1 MALSV
6 GFSPDDILLR
16 PGESAIFEIT
26 SRDLGHTFTIDD
38 LMLDSEVPEGQTISV
53 SRPRR
58 RGRTPSIVRSPG
70 TASRAWRVLSRYER
84 PAPPP
89 LGAPLE
95 AAATDRHTDLQNSS
109 QSKGSPIDGGRVMRL
124 SLRSLAITA
133 AILWG
138 GAVFITGAANAMWP
152 TYGVAFLQLAES
164 IYPGYHATGTFGSV
178 IVGTLYSI
186 TDGAVAGLLFG
197 WIYNRFVEDGGTDQD
212 AVPEGEGETALGT
225 TAS

>member
-1 MALSV
+1 
-6 GFSPDDILLR
+6 
-16 PGESAIFEIT
+16 
-26 SRDLGHTFTIDD
+26 
-38 LMLDSEVPEGQTISV
+38 
-53 SRPRR
+53 
-58 RGRTPSIVRSPG
+58 
-70 TASRAWRVLSRYER
+70 
-84 PAPPP
+84 
-89 LGAPLE
+89 
-95 AAATDRHTDLQNSS
+95 
-109 QSKGSPIDGGRVMRL
+109 MRL

-133 AILWG
+133 AILLG
-138 GAVFITGAANAMWP
+138 GSVFITGAANAMWP
-152 TYGVAFLQLAES
+152 PYGVAFLQLAES